1 MKFFIEDF
9 FSNCEQICSFLRI
22 WAHLLKKS
30 SMENFIFCAVIF
42 AKLFIIDVWQG
53 PMYNLAFSF
62 ELQKYKS
69 VRKTNSIVESS
80 QNQIYLFIYY
90 LFIYLFIYLYQIIR
104 DLSPGLFSCGIL
116 NLSRPNHGRT
126 EKVKSNFYF
135 HTSLRCLK
143 RFDKGFKTFIKP
155 FEAPQRSVKTKI

>member
-53 PMYNLAFSF
+53 PMYNPAFSF

-80 QNQIYLFIYY
+80 QNQIYLFIYLSTCIRLSEIWVPDY
-90 LFIYLFIYLYQIIR
+90 SHVGFLTFPVPTTDEQKKLSQIFIFTFLCGAWKGLIR
-104 DLSPGLFSCGIL
+104 AL
-116 NLSRPNHGRT
+116 RP
-126 EKVKSNFYF
+126 S
-135 HTSLRCLK
+135 
-143 RFDKGFKTFIKP
+143 
-155 FEAPQRSVKTKI
+155 

>member
-1 MKFFIEDF
+1 MKFFIEDL
-9 FSNCEQICSFLRI
+9 FSNSDQICCFLRI

-116 NLSRPNHGRT
+116 NLSRPSPGRW
-126 EKVKSNFYF
+126 EKVKSNVYF

-143 RFDKGFKTFIKP
+143 RIDKGFKAFIKP

>member
-53 PMYNLAFSF
+53 PMYNPAFSF

-90 LFIYLFIYLYQIIR
+90 LFIYLFIYLSTCIRLSEIWVPDYSHVGFLTFPVPTTDEQKKLSQIFIFT
-104 DLSPGLFSCGIL
+104 LLCGASKGLIKAL
-116 NLSRPNHGRT
+116 RP
-126 EKVKSNFYF
+126 S
-135 HTSLRCLK
+135 
-143 RFDKGFKTFIKP
+143 
-155 FEAPQRSVKTKI
+155 